1 MPPPNPAIDEEEDY
15 ASEEDSDF
23 ALDDAP
29 ANDSSL
35 SDDDDDDEANTESK
49 PSAGRKRP
57 APDTEADD
65 AGFENSGDEA
75 IIEKGKK
82 RRKKDKT
89 ADVAPDADKGPLIK
103 TRSMRAVEHVPLKP
117 AIGHFLLTESSRKSE
132 HRAATST
139 GPVTV
144 DVDAL
149 WAQMINGTSAAQDE
163 SQTAPPP
170 ASQESTS
177 EQQPPKKATID
188 ATDPQSELV
197 RIKRTYNFAGK
208 VHTEEKLVAR
218 DSAEGKL
225 YLASL
230 PTTGETV
237 NDGAEPKRMPRKA
250 FRSAFEPILDPTA
263 TGRRTDLNLGVSV
276 RLRARELAA
285 GAKKLNTVE
294 KSRMDWAGF
303 VDREGI
309 KDELELAGKSKDS
322 FVTRQDFLARSEA
335 LREADARKARLGVK
349 T

>member
-1 MPPPNPAIDEEEDY
+1 M
-15 ASEEDSDF
+15 
-23 ALDDAP
+23 
-29 ANDSSL
+29 
-35 SDDDDDDEANTESK
+35 
-49 PSAGRKRP
+49 
-57 APDTEADD
+57 
-65 AGFENSGDEA
+65 
-75 IIEKGKK
+75 
-82 RRKKDKT
+82 
-89 ADVAPDADKGPLIK
+89 
-103 TRSMRAVEHVPLKP
+103 HC
-117 AIGHFLLTESSRKSE
+117 RKSE
-132 HRAATST
+132 RRAATSN

-149 WAQMINGTSAAQDE
+149 WAQMVNGPSTAQDE
-163 SQTAPPP
+163 FQNALPP
-170 ASQESTS
+170 ASQESATEQHPPQKATTDRTDTKS
-177 EQQPPKKATID
+177 EQ
-188 ATDPQSELV
+188 V

-218 DSAEGKL
+218 DSAEAKL

-230 PTTGETV
+230 PTTGETAD
-237 NDGAEPKRMPRKA
+237 DGAEPKRMPRKA